1 MKKVFVFALVCLL
14 TVFQAHAVLNERNLA
29 KTLGVLRAEL
39 EQTYNQEQLSLEKFK
54 KMNQEQHTNLIMMM
68 QQSNQ
73 IALMLYSQNEDFTL
87 DMAYACEAATEQY
100 HKLMHR
106 HLPYAQVKER
116 MKSEIL
122 RYEELIKSLQDLPPR
137 VDIDGQLLR
146 IPDSIKRNRG
156 LVDTVKL
163 ALSLLDEEG
172 MLDRAACLKYA
183 IFLRDNYKKMLEM
196 VVQDEEH
203 YIHVT
208 KRVKE
213 LYDYAMARYEKIQ
226 RNIFVNGGENYFT
239 VLKKFKIYAVQAK
252 RDADEKYKP
261 LTEKS
266 DWRGPVILGISVFM
280 IFYILL
286 ASLLS
291 FVVMRLVVRKRL
303 REDRLDRHKW
313 FPATVAFGVA
323 VFAISIMIAKIF
335 VKQNFIVM
343 AIDIMI
349 IFAWLMEVILLSLLI
364 RLNGTQIRPGIKVY
378 VPFLTM
384 SFLVIAFRIILIPN
398 NMVNLLYPPILIAF
412 TIWQLVVLKRN
423 LGKLPDSDIIYAVI
437 SLTAMIVSCVASWL
451 GFVLLAVQ
459 IMIWWMILLAA
470 IQTLT
475 CFYDLA
481 KRYEARFL
489 VRKIAER
496 KKIKVNNENETKKLH
511 RSLQTKLEK
520 GEYISDT
527 WLHDFI
533 CRAML
538 PILAV
543 LSVPASIYFAAGIFE
558 MNSICIKIF
567 LYPFIDKAGVIQ
579 LSLFKICLV
588 LCLFFFFR
596 YMNYVVKAFYHLFRK
611 RRTKNSQSSS
621 NISLANNVISIVVWG
636 IFAISSLVILRVP
649 STGISIV
656 MAGLATGLGFAMK
669 DLLENFVYGIS
680 LMAGRLRV
688 GDYIECDGIEG
699 EVDSINYQSTQIVTI
714 DGCVLAFQN
723 SALFSKNFKNMTRNH
738 GYVMVSIPVGVAYGV
753 NVSQVREILKD
764 AVKPLVKKNKAGKDY
779 VDVKQGIQVIFDGFG
794 DNSVNLTVRC
804 WILAEEKINYIP
816 MVNETVYNALN
827 ENHIEIP
834 FPQRDVYVRHFE
846 MPEKPK
852 EGNEKTDRK

>member
-1 MKKVFVFALVCLL
+1 MKKFFVFTFVCLL
-14 TVFQAHAVLNERNLA
+14 TIFQAHAVLNERNLA

-39 EQTYNQEQLSLEKFK
+39 EQTYNQEQISLERFK
-54 KMNQEQHTNLIMMM
+54 KMNQDQHTNLIMMM

-73 IALMLYSQNEDFTL
+73 IALMLYSQNDDFTL

-100 HKLMHR
+100 HKLMFR

-116 MKSEIL
+116 LKSEIA

-137 VDIDGQLLR
+137 VGMDGQPLR
-146 IPDSIKRNRG
+146 IPDSLRRRINS
-156 LVDTVKL
+156 VDTSKL
-163 ALSLLDEEG
+163 SLFLLDEQG
-172 MLDRAACLKYA
+172 MRDRAACLKYA
-183 IFLRDNYKKMLEM
+183 IFLRNNYQKMLDL
-196 VVQDEEH
+196 VVLDEEH
-203 YIHVT
+203 YNHVT

-213 LYDYAMARYEKIQ
+213 LYDYAMVHYEKIQ
-226 RNIFVNGGENYFT
+226 RNIFVNGGDNYFM
-239 VLKKFKIYAVQAK
+239 VLKKFKLYAIQAK
-252 RDADEKYKP
+252 RDVDDKYRP
-261 LTEKS
+261 LKAKS

-291 FVVMRLVVRKRL
+291 FAIMRWVVKKRL
-303 REDRLDRHKW
+303 REDRLDKHKW

-323 VFAISIMIAKIF
+323 LFAISIMVAKIF
-335 VKQNFIVM
+335 VKQNFIIM

-349 IFAWLMEVILLSLLI
+349 TFAWLMEVILLSLII

-384 SFLVIAFRIILIPN
+384 SFLVIVFRIILIPN
-398 NMVNLLYPPILIAF
+398 NLVNLLYPPILIIF
-412 TIWQLVVLKRN
+412 TLWQLVVLKKN
-423 LGKLPDSDIIYAVI
+423 LGRLPDSDIIYAVV
-437 SLTAMIVSCVASWL
+437 SLIAMIVSCVASWL
-451 GFVLLAVQ
+451 GFVLMAVQ
-459 IMIWWMILLAA
+459 IMMWWMILLTG
-470 IQTLT
+470 IQTIT
-475 CFYDLA
+475 CCYDLA
-481 KRYEARFL
+481 KRYEAHTL
-489 VRKIAER
+489 VNKIAAR
-496 KKIKVNNENETKKLH
+496 KKIKVHNDSDNKKLYKN
-511 RSLQTKLEK
+511 LQAKMER
-520 GEYISDT
+520 GEFISDT

-533 CRAML
+533 CRALL
-538 PILAV
+538 PIMGV
-543 LSVPASIYFAAGIFE
+543 ISVPASIYFAAGIFE

-596 YMNYVVKAFYHLFRK
+596 YMNYMVKAFYYLFRK
-611 RRTKNSQSSS
+611 RKNKNSQSPS
-621 NISLANNVISIVVWG
+621 NVSLANNVISIVVWG
-636 IFAISSLVILRVP
+636 VFAISSLVILRVP
-649 STGISIV
+649 SSGISIV

-680 LMAGRLRV
+680 LMTGRLRV

-753 NVSQVREILKD
+753 NVSKVREILKE
-764 AVKPLVKKNKAGKDY
+764 AMKPLIKKNNAGKDY
-779 VDVKQGIQVIFDGFG
+779 VDVKQGVQVIFNGFG

-804 WILAEEKINYIP
+804 WILAEGKINYIP
-816 MVNETVYNALN
+816 MVNEAIYNALN

-846 MPEKPK
+846 MSEKPQD
-852 EGNEKTDRK
+852 GNEKTDRK